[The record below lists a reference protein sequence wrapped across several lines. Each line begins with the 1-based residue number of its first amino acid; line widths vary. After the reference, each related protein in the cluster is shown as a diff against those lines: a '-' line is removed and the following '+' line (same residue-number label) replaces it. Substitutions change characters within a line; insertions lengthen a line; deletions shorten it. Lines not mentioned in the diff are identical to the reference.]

1 MNRLLPLV
9 AISISLALVSCAK
22 PSAGSAPADAPADNA
37 SAPGAGELAL
47 DPTALRSISVQVV
60 AEHPLPR
67 TLTVA
72 GKVQF
77 DEDRL
82 ARVLAP
88 LAGQVVDLRVKVGD
102 AVRKGQPLCAISSR
116 EATAA
121 VGEHTESHKDLELAE
136 KTAAMAEDLFNH
148 QAASRIALQQ
158 AQSDLAKAKARVAR
172 NEQALRL
179 LGLQSEADTDRF
191 DGRVLVV
198 SPIAGAIIERHVT
211 DGQFVQADSM
221 PIIAVA
227 DSSTVWVIGE
237 VFERDLHLVTVG
249 DEATIA
255 TTAYPGEHFT
265 GRVNYVSDVIDPMT
279 RTAKVRVSV
288 PNPRSR
294 LKPEM
299 FASIALGVGASDPA
313 LTVPASAVFTENG
326 RSWVYVSKAPDRFAR
341 RSIDVDQDEGT
352 DRRVLGGLHA
362 GDRVVTG
369 GALLLREEEGKEEGK
384 EDGKRAE

>member
-1 MNRLLPLV
+1 MKPLLSLV
-9 AISISLALVSCAK
+9 AILGFVTLPACAR
-22 PSAGSAPADAPADNA
+22 PSAGTAGDASPTAVSADSPADLTVDAA
-37 SAPGAGELAL
+37 AL
-47 DPTALRSISVQVV
+47 PSIVVQTVS
-60 AEHPLPR
+60 EHPVPL

-82 ARVLAP
+82 AHVLAP
-88 LAGQVVDLRVKVGD
+88 LAGQVVDLRAKVGD
-102 AVRKGQPLCAISSR
+102 VVRKGQVLCAISSR
-116 EATAA
+116 DATAV

-136 KTAAMAEDLFNH
+136 KTAAMTQDLFDH
-148 QAASRIALQQ
+148 QAASRISLQQ

-179 LGLQSEADTDRF
+179 LGLQSEADIDRF

-198 SPIAGAIIERHVT
+198 SPIAGSIIERHVT

-227 DSSTVWVIGE
+227 DASTVWVMGD
-237 VFERDLHLVTVG
+237 VFERDLHLVNAG
-249 DEATIA
+249 DESTIT
-255 TTAYPGEHFT
+255 TTAYPGERFT

-299 FASIALGVGASDPA
+299 FASIVLGVGASGPV

-326 RSWVYVSKAPDRFAR
+326 NSWVYVSTKAGHFTR
-341 RSIDVDQDEGT
+341 RSIEVDQDEGA
-352 DRRVLGGLHA
+352 DRRVLSGLRS
-362 GDRVVTG
+362 GDRVVTS
-369 GALLLREEEGKEEGK
+369 GALLLREEEV
-384 EDGKRAE
+384 KRAG

>member
-1 MNRLLPLV
+1 MKRLLLPVAFSGLV
-9 AISISLALVSCAK
+9 FVSACAK
-22 PSAGSAPADAPADNA
+22 SSAGSASGEGSPAPDAA
-37 SAPGAGELAL
+37 SAAAAAADLTV
-47 DPTALRSISVQVV
+47 DSTALRAIAIETV
-60 AEHPLPR
+60 AERPVSQ
-67 TLTVA
+67 TLAIA

-82 ARVLAP
+82 AHVLAP

-102 AVRKGQPLCAISSR
+102 VVRKGQPLCAINSR
-116 EATAA
+116 DATAV

-136 KTAAMAEDLFNH
+136 KTAAMTQDLFDH
-148 QAASRIALQQ
+148 QAASRISLQQ

-179 LGLQSEADTDRF
+179 IGLQSEADIDRF
-191 DGRVLVV
+191 DGRVLIT
-198 SPIAGAIIERHVT
+198 SPITGSIIERHIT

-227 DSSTVWVIGE
+227 DASTVWVMGD
-237 VFERDLHLVTVG
+237 VFERDLHLVNVG
-249 DEATIA
+249 DEATIT
-255 TTAYPGEHFT
+255 TTAYPGESFT

-299 FASIALGVGASDPA
+299 FASIALGVGQSNPT

-326 RSWVYVSKAPDRFAR
+326 LSWVYVSTKAGHFTR
-341 RSIDVDQDEGT
+341 RSVDVDQDEGAN
-352 DRRVLGGLHA
+352 RRVLNGLRP
-362 GDRVVTG
+362 GDRVVIG
-369 GALLLREEEGKEEGK
+369 GALLLREEEV
-384 EDGKRAE
+384 KRAG

>member
-1 MNRLLPLV
+1 MKPLLPL
-9 AISISLALVSCAK
+9 AITGLLSLSACAR
-22 PSAGSAPADAPADNA
+22 PSAGTDAPPAPPTADAATD
-37 SAPGAGELAL
+37 LTL
-47 DPTALRSISVQVV
+47 DAVALRSIAVQIV
-60 AEHPLPR
+60 AEHTVPQ

-102 AVRKGQPLCAISSR
+102 PVRKGQPLCAVSSR
-116 EATAA
+116 DATAV

-136 KTAAMAEDLFNH
+136 KTAAMAQDLFDH

-158 AQSDLAKAKARVAR
+158 AQSDLAKARARVAR
-172 NEQALRL
+172 NEQGLRL
-179 LGLQSEADTDRF
+179 LGLQSEADIDRF
-191 DGRVLVV
+191 DGRVVIV
-198 SPIAGAIIERHVT
+198 SPITGSIIERHVT

-227 DSSTVWVIGE
+227 DVSTVWVLGD
-237 VFERDLHLVTVG
+237 VFERDLHLVSAG
-249 DEATIA
+249 DEATIT
-255 TTAYPGEHFT
+255 TTAYPGEGFT
-265 GRVNYVSDVIDPMT
+265 GRVNYVSDAIDPMT

-299 FASIALGVGASDPA
+299 FASIALGVGTSSPA

-326 RSWVYVSKAPDRFAR
+326 HSWVYVSTKAGHFAR
-341 RSIDVDQDEGT
+341 RLIDVEQDEGG
-352 DRRVLGGLHA
+352 DRRVLNGLRA
-362 GDRVVTG
+362 GDRVVTSG
-369 GALLLREEEGKEEGK
+369 GLLLREEEGK
-384 EDGKRAE
+384 RAS

>member
-1 MNRLLPLV
+1 MRRLLLLLAVPGLV
-9 AISISLALVSCAK
+9 F
-22 PSAGSAPADAPADNA
+22 A
-37 SAPGAGELAL
+37 SACARSSADSTGGDGSPAPDAAGAASAADLAV
-47 DPTALRSISVQVV
+47 DATALRSISIETI
-60 AEHPLPR
+60 AERPVSR
-67 TLTVA
+67 TLAVA
-72 GKVQF
+72 AKVQF

-82 ARVLAP
+82 AHVVAP

-102 AVRKGQPLCAISSR
+102 VVRKGQPLCAINSR
-116 EATAA
+116 DATAV

-136 KTAAMAEDLFNH
+136 KTAAMTQDLFDH

-179 LGLQSEADTDRF
+179 LGLQSEADIDRF

-198 SPIAGAIIERHVT
+198 SPIAGSIIERHVT

-227 DSSTVWVIGE
+227 DASTVWVMGD
-237 VFERDLHLVTVG
+237 VFERDLHLVNVG
-249 DEATIA
+249 DEATIT
-255 TTAYPGEHFT
+255 TTAYPGERFT
-265 GRVNYVSDVIDPMT
+265 GHVNYVSDVIDPMT

-288 PNPRSR
+288 PNPRNR

-299 FASIALGVGASDPA
+299 FASIELGVGEPNPA

-326 RSWVYVSKAPDRFAR
+326 RSWVYVATKAGHFAR
-341 RSIDVDQDEGT
+341 RSVDVDQDEGAN
-352 DRRVLGGLHA
+352 RRVLNGLRP
-362 GDRVVTG
+362 GDRVVTA
-369 GALLLREEEGKEEGK
+369 GALLLREEEA
-384 EDGKRAE
+384 KRAG

>member
-1 MNRLLPLV
+1 MKRLLSLLTISGAVLV
-9 AISISLALVSCAK
+9 ASACAK
-22 PSAGSAPADAPADNA
+22 SSAGTAAESSATPTDGNAGQA
-37 SAPGAGELAL
+37 SAADLTVDAA
-47 DPTALRSISVQVV
+47 ALRSIAIQTVTERSVAQ
-60 AEHPLPR
+60 

-82 ARVLAP
+82 AHVLAP

-116 EATAA
+116 DATAV
-121 VGEHTESHKDLELAE
+121 VGELTESHKDLELAE
-136 KTAAMAEDLFNH
+136 KTAAMTQDLFDH
-148 QAASRIALQQ
+148 QAASKIALQQ

-172 NEQALRL
+172 NEQGLRL
-179 LGLQSEADTDRF
+179 LGLQSEADIDRF

-198 SPIAGAIIERHVT
+198 SPIAGSIIERHVT

-227 DSSTVWVIGE
+227 DASTVWVMGD
-237 VFERDLHLVTVG
+237 VFERDLHLVNAG
-249 DEATIA
+249 DEATIT
-255 TTAYPGEHFT
+255 TTAYSGERFT

-299 FASIALGVGASDPA
+299 FASIALGVGAASPA

-326 RSWVYVSKAPDRFAR
+326 HSWVYVSTKAGHFSR
-341 RSIDVDQDEGT
+341 RSIEVDQDEGT
-352 DRRVLGGLHA
+352 ERRVLNGLRA

-369 GALLLREEEGKEEGK
+369 GALLLREEEV
-384 EDGKRAE
+384 KRAS

>member
-1 MNRLLPLV
+1 MKRLLSLV
-9 AISISLALVSCAK
+9 APAGFLALSACAR
-22 PSAGSAPADAPADNA
+22 PSAGTAAGGASQA
-37 SAPGAGELAL
+37 SAMVSAAPGDLTV
-47 DPTALRSISVQVV
+47 DPVALRSIAIQTVV
-60 AEHPLPR
+60 ERPILR

-102 AVRKGQPLCAISSR
+102 VVRKGQTLCALSSR
-116 EATAA
+116 DATAV

-136 KTAAMAEDLFNH
+136 KTAAMTQDLFDH

-179 LGLQSEADTDRF
+179 LGLQSEADIDLF

-198 SPIAGAIIERHVT
+198 SPIAGSIIERHVT

-227 DSSTVWVIGE
+227 DASTVWVMGD
-237 VFERDLHLVTVG
+237 VFERDLHLVNSG
-249 DEATIA
+249 DEATIT
-255 TTAYPGEHFT
+255 TTAYPGERFT

-288 PNPRSR
+288 PNPSGR

-299 FASIALGVGASDPA
+299 FASITLGVGASSPA

-326 RSWVYVSKAPDRFAR
+326 RSWVYVSTEPGHFAR
-341 RSIDVDQDEGT
+341 RSIEVDQDEGA
-352 DRRVLGGLHA
+352 DRRVLNGLRA
-362 GDRVVTG
+362 GDHVVTA
-369 GALLLREEEGKEEGK
+369 GALLLREEEA
-384 EDGKRAE
+384 KRAG

>member
-1 MNRLLPLV
+1 MKPLL
-9 AISISLALVSCAK
+9 SLLAVLGFVTLSACAK
-22 PSAGSAPADAPADNA
+22 SSATTSGDAAPAAASSGTDLTVDA
-37 SAPGAGELAL
+37 
-47 DPTALRSISVQVV
+47 TALRSIAIETVG
-60 AEHPLPR
+60 EHPVPR
-67 TLTVA
+67 TLAVA

-82 ARVLAP
+82 AHVLAP
-88 LAGQVVDLRVKVGD
+88 LAGQVVDLRAKVGD
-102 AVRKGQPLCAISSR
+102 VVHKGQVLCALNSR
-116 EATAA
+116 DATAV

-136 KTAAMAEDLFNH
+136 KTAAMTQDLFDH

-158 AQSDLAKAKARVAR
+158 AQSDLAKAKARVTR

-179 LGLQSEADTDRF
+179 LGLQSEADIDRF
-191 DGRVLVV
+191 DGRILVV
-198 SPIAGAIIERHVT
+198 SPIGGSIIERHVT

-227 DSSTVWVIGE
+227 DVSTVWVMGD
-237 VFERDLHLVTVG
+237 VFERDLHLVNTG
-249 DEATIA
+249 DEATIT
-255 TTAYPGEHFT
+255 TTAYPGERFT

-299 FASIALGVGASDPA
+299 FASIVLGVGASGPA

-326 RSWVYVSKAPDRFAR
+326 RSWVYVTTQSGHFTR
-341 RSIDVDQDEGT
+341 RSIEVDQDEGA
-352 DRRVLGGLHA
+352 DRRVLNGLRS

-369 GALLLREEEGKEEGK
+369 GALLLREEEL
-384 EDGKRAE
+384 KRAG

>member
-1 MNRLLPLV
+1 MKRLLSLLTISGAMLV
-9 AISISLALVSCAK
+9 ASACAK
-22 PSAGSAPADAPADNA
+22 SSAGTAAESSATPTDGNAGQA
-37 SAPGAGELAL
+37 SAADLTVDAA
-47 DPTALRSISVQVV
+47 ALRSIAIQTVTERSVAQ
-60 AEHPLPR
+60 

-82 ARVLAP
+82 AHVLAP

-116 EATAA
+116 DATAV

-136 KTAAMAEDLFNH
+136 KTAAMTQDLFDH
-148 QAASRIALQQ
+148 QAASKIALQQ

-172 NEQALRL
+172 NEQGLRL
-179 LGLQSEADTDRF
+179 LGLQSEADIDRF

-198 SPIAGAIIERHVT
+198 SPIAGSIIERHVT

-227 DSSTVWVIGE
+227 DASTVWVMGD
-237 VFERDLHLVTVG
+237 VFERDLHLVNAG
-249 DEATIA
+249 DEATIT
-255 TTAYPGEHFT
+255 TTAYSGERFT

-299 FASIALGVGASDPA
+299 FASIALGVGAASPA

-326 RSWVYVSKAPDRFAR
+326 HSWVYVSTKAGHFSR
-341 RSIDVDQDEGT
+341 RSIEVDQDEGT
-352 DRRVLGGLHA
+352 ERRVLNGLRA

-369 GALLLREEEGKEEGK
+369 GALLLREEEV
-384 EDGKRAE
+384 KRAS